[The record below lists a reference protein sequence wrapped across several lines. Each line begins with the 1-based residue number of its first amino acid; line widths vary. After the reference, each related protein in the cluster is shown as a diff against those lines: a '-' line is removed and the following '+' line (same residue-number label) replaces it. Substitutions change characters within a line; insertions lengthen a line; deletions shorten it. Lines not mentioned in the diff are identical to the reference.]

1 VILKMSQK
9 DKRSAKRNANH
20 GRRTWSE
27 WSNQQRKSRREL
39 GQNFLKDKRVARQI
53 AVQSGVGKDDFVVEF
68 GAGAEMLTRQLAKEA
83 REVMAVEYDPRWVSH
98 LKARFSQYENVRVV
112 HEDALRMELP
122 SQPFRVV
129 ANVPFHITTSILHRL
144 LDDPNTPPEVVH
156 LLVQKQVALKH
167 ARATPTTLKTLN
179 WSLWYRFSAGLELPA
194 EAFHPKPEVD
204 ARMMVVAR
212 RDPPLIDPR
221 HRHLFRALVH
231 LAFNSYGNAVGKVLR
246 PVFTKTQL
254 RRLARDNEFSL
265 EFPSSMLTVKQW
277 ASVFEFMVRMVPE
290 ERWPSSKRHAKR
302 ERQRRC

>member
-1 VILKMSQK
+1 MVLKMSQK
-9 DKRSAKRNANH
+9 DRRSAKRDASH
-20 GRRTWSE
+20 GRRKWSK

-53 AVQSGVGKDDFVVEF
+53 VAQSGVGKADFVVEF
-68 GAGAEMLTRQLAKEA
+68 GAGGGMLTLQLAKEA

-112 HEDALRMELP
+112 HEDALRVELP

-129 ANVPFHITTSILHRL
+129 ASVPFHITTAILHRL
-144 LDDPNTPPEVVH
+144 LDDPTTPLEVVH

-179 WSLWYRFSAGLELPA
+179 WSPWYRFSAGLKVPA
-194 EAFHPKPEVD
+194 KSFHPKPEVD
-204 ARMMVVAR
+204 ACMMVVPKR
-212 RDPPLIDPR
+212 EPPLVDPR

-231 LAFNSYGNAVGKVLR
+231 LAFDSYGNAVGKVLR
-246 PVFTKTQL
+246 PIFTNTQL
-254 RRLARDNEFSL
+254 RRLARDNGFSL
-265 EFPSSMLTVKQW
+265 ASPPSMLTVKQW
-277 ASVFEFMVRMVPE
+277 ASVFEFMVRMVPR

>member
-68 GAGAEMLTRQLAKEA
+68 GAGAGMLTRQLAKEA

-98 LKARFSQYENVRVV
+98 LKARFSQYENVKVV

-277 ASVFEFMVRMVPE
+277 ASVFEFMVRMVPR